1 MNSRNGNYCYDDDS
15 TVNIDIG
22 ILLSLGRIARTA
34 QMRPI
39 LSRDRLR
46 LSVVS
51 VGRDRGPC
59 KNGGTDRDAARGVV
73 DWRGSKEHRI
83 NAGMCIGAPWNIR
96 WTSLSLGCYTGWL
109 LG

>member
-1 MNSRNGNYCYDDDS
+1 MNPMNSRNGNYCYDDDS
-15 TVNIDIG
+15 TVNIG

-34 QMRPI
+34 QMRSI

-59 KNGGTDRDAARGVV
+59 KNG
-73 DWRGSKEHRI
+73 
-83 NAGMCIGAPWNIR
+83 
-96 WTSLSLGCYTGWL
+96 
-109 LG
+109 